1 MAFFPIGTKG
11 NRSMIVTSLFALTCL
26 TIIALAIGRLIW
38 SKKASKQRA
47 IMGISG
53 IILFIELIKIT
64 QQHRGMH
71 SGFLN
76 GNLEFETKLINL
88 KSNITTLYTNLLEF
102 ESEHAY
108 PPSLSTHYPY
118 KQWQRLIENDT
129 LKSAESFQLHSGL
142 IARQLD
148 AMWDMSDEFSLTSNH
163 QEHIQNL
170 AQQLVKTLPELAE
183 SLGQVRALSV
193 QVASKQEMSA
203 DKKLQLLFTLG
214 KIEEHHRRLTT
225 PLPDSTNERLINF
238 IQEIK
243 ESINHSTLYN
253 QNPDAI
259 FQEATQVID
268 EIFVF
273 ILAGF
278 DSLKTTIK
286 DVKILF

>member
-1 MAFFPIGTKG
+1 M
-11 NRSMIVTSLFALTCL
+11 MVTSIFALTCI
-26 TIIALAIGRLIW
+26 TIILLAVGRLIW

-47 IMGISG
+47 ITGISG
-53 IILFIELIKIT
+53 ITLFIELIKIT

-76 GNLEFETKLINL
+76 GNLEFESKLIHL
-88 KSNITTLYTNLLEF
+88 ESDITKLYTNLLEF
-102 ESEHAY
+102 ETEQAY
-108 PPSLSTHYPY
+108 PSSLSTHYPY
-118 KQWQRLIENDT
+118 KQWQRLIENNH

-148 AMWDMSDEFSLTSNH
+148 AVWDMSDEFSLTSNH
-163 QEHIQNL
+163 QEHIQNS

-193 QVASKQEMSA
+193 QVASKHEMSA

-214 KIEEHHRRLTT
+214 KIEEHHKNLTT
-225 PLPDSTNERLINF
+225 PLPQATDKRLITF

-243 ESINHSTLYN
+243 NSINHSTLDK

-273 ILAGF
+273 IFAGF
-278 DSLKTTIK
+278 DSLKTSINDIK
-286 DVKILF
+286 VLF

>member
-1 MAFFPIGTKG
+1 
-11 NRSMIVTSLFALTCL
+11 MITISLFALTCV
-26 TIIALAIGRLIW
+26 TIIILAIGRQIW

-53 IILFIELIKIT
+53 ITLFIELIKIT

-76 GNLEFETKLINL
+76 GKFEFKTKLATLESDIS
-88 KSNITTLYTNLLEF
+88 KLYTSLLEF
-102 ESEHAY
+102 EKCHAY
-108 PPSLSTHYPY
+108 PQSLSTHYPF
-118 KQWQRLIENDT
+118 KQWQRLVENST

-148 AMWDMSDEFSLTSNH
+148 AVWDMSDEFSLTSNH
-163 QEHIQNL
+163 HEHIQNL
-170 AQQLVKTLPELAE
+170 AQQLVRTLPELAE

-214 KIEEHHRRLTT
+214 KIEEHHQKLTT
-225 PLPDSTNERLINF
+225 PLPHLTNAQLISF
-238 IQEIK
+238 MQEIK
-243 ESINHSTLYN
+243 QSINNSTLYK

-259 FQEATQVID
+259 FQQATQVID
-268 EIFVF
+268 DVF
-273 ILAGF
+273 IFILTGF